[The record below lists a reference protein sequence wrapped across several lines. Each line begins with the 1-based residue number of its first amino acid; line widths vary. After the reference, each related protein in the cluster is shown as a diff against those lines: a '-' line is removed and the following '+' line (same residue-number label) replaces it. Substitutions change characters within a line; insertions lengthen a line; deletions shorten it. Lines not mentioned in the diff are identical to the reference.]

1 MCFID
6 EINILLIVKCVEHMW
21 HFFTSLF
28 YFEAYFQKKNW
39 DDKLLG
45 RDLGAF
51 QTFKKFFTYKLW

>member
-28 YFEAYFQKKNW
+28 YFEAYFQKKN
-39 DDKLLG
+39 
-45 RDLGAF
+45 
-51 QTFKKFFTYKLW
+51 